1 MKLNYANPLLQHP
14 RDAVLTEILSQRG
27 MLTHLSKELGI
38 TKASISAWKH
48 VPLHHVKAVSKLLGI
63 PQYKLIKARD
73 EANV

>member
-1 MKLNYANPLLQHP
+1 VKLAYRNPLLQHE

-48 VPLHHVKAVSKLLGI
+48 VPLHHVKAISKLLSI
-63 PQYKLIKARD
+63 PQRRLINARV
-73 EANV
+73 EE